1 MGKLYMV
8 SVTVEADFTVP
19 VEADSEE
26 EAKVIASDFD
36 LLDLDFETYTVAR
49 EVDKCPDWALNEIAE
64 GSGGKTC
71 AEVLA
76 GDDYKEQRQR
86 EMEESWPK
94 LPGFSDPVPAT
105 I

>member
-19 VEADSEE
+19 VEANSEE
-26 EAKVIASDFD
+26 EAEAFGEDFD
-36 LLDLDFETYTVAR
+36 LFGLDFETDTEAR
-49 EVDKCPDWALNEIAE
+49 EVDKCPDWALDQIAE

-76 GDDYKEQRQR
+76 GEEYKEQRQR

-94 LPGFSDPVPAT
+94 LPGFYDTVPAT